1 MILKHNY
8 LIWSSLFL
16 SFVYLTTM
24 RYPKINFRWL
34 IKGTSILLLSL
45 FSLFN
50 CPPSISIILSISL
63 VFSAFGDIFLAYN
76 ENKFFI
82 HGLVSFLI
90 SHLIYSYIF
99 YSNMDILYLKFILTK
114 SNIIILILLILH
126 SIIMIKILYPKLQNL
141 KIPVLVYMTALM
153 AMSVGTILSNYS
165 NPYLITGALFFIASD
180 SALAIQKFIKSFLGI
195 NSFIWIT
202 YYFAQI
208 FILFSFL
215 KV

>member
-1 MILKHNY
+1 MILKYNY

-24 RYPKINFRWL
+24 RYPKIKLRWL
-34 IKGTSILLLSL
+34 IKGSSIILLSL

-50 CPPSISIILSISL
+50 CPTSIAYILSIAL
-63 VFSAFGDIFLAYN
+63 LFSAFGDMFLGYN

-90 SHLIYSYIF
+90 SHLIYCYFFYTNLDIF
-99 YSNMDILYLKFILTK
+99 YLKFILTK
-114 SNIIILILLILH
+114 SNILILCLLFIH

-141 KIPVLVYMTALM
+141 KIPVLVYMTALIG
-153 AMSVGTILSNYS
+153 MSIGSIVSNYS
-165 NPYLITGALFFIASD
+165 NSYLIFGALLFIASD
-180 SALAIQKFIKSFLGI
+180 SALAIQKFVKSFLGI

-202 YYFAQI
+202 YYFAQM

-215 KV
+215 KI

>member
-1 MILKHNY
+1 
-8 LIWSSLFL
+8 
-16 SFVYLTTM
+16 
-24 RYPKINFRWL
+24 
-34 IKGTSILLLSL
+34 
-45 FSLFN
+45 
-50 CPPSISIILSISL
+50 
-63 VFSAFGDIFLAYN
+63 
-76 ENKFFI
+76 
-82 HGLVSFLI
+82 
-90 SHLIYSYIF
+90 
-99 YSNMDILYLKFILTK
+99 
-114 SNIIILILLILH
+114 
-126 SIIMIKILYPKLQNL
+126 MIKILYPKLQNL

-180 SALAIQKFIKSFLGI
+180 SALAIQKFIKSFMGI